1 MTNLTKSVS
10 WVSAG
15 FVREAGKTRRVVVT
29 MKPPNLLGFRAKGCR
44 KTYWLTTDACYVAA
58 VKADLADQ
66 RRQKRKE
73 KRLRKTKGK

>member
-15 FVREAGKTRRVVVT
+15 FVREAGKPRPVIVT

-44 KTYWLTTDACYVAA
+44 GTYWLTTDACYTLA
-58 VKADLADQ
+58 VEAEVRDK
-66 RRQKRKE
+66 KRKCRQL
-73 KRLRKTKGK
+73 KKSKKN